1 MRGMLSNI
9 CVSKECKCLRSV
21 IRLVCFEEIVN
32 FIYKLDITA
41 LGHTY
46 DPQLLKS
53 PTYLMYS
60 GGSDSAIVTRDDATS
75 SSSTE
80 GLRLSLD
87 IFLVTGG
94 SGRGSCLGWR
104 CGAVTWKPSRE

>member
-1 MRGMLSNI
+1 MTPDKQPFVENTYNGKALEIMQQKHNNKLMKGMLSNI

-32 FIYKLDITA
+32 FIHKLDMTA

-46 DPQLLKS
+46 DPRLLKS

-80 GLRLSLD
+80 G
-87 IFLVTGG
+87 
-94 SGRGSCLGWR
+94 
-104 CGAVTWKPSRE
+104 P